1 MQREGVNSEWRA
13 KIVSWFHE
21 LGGSFGLDVSTIFTA
36 VNYLD
41 RFLSKRSCD
50 CFNFRLASIGCLFLA
65 VKVEERSPILAAD
78 FCGLTNGCFEV
89 DDLRKMELEL
99 LSTLRWRVHP
109 ATTLTYVGLLV
120 CLYDGDRPVE
130 ERAEQLVTQALYDVE
145 LLKFPT
151 SLQAVSAV
159 ICAMKDLDVPNDDV
173 VTWLQLVNRCGFEYR
188 NLPNAADFIQE
199 CGYSFYSRAVDVDFE
214 VEQANTPRAATPVN
228 PNRPH
233 APSPN
238 DITEIETFIHAAH
251 VHRSSKHYDARRHYR
266 VSDDD
271 DDDTELRRSL
281 L

>member
-1 MQREGVNSEWRA
+1 MQREGVTSEWRA
-13 KIVSWFHE
+13 KIVSWFYE
-21 LGGSFGLDVSTIFTA
+21 LGDSFGLDASTIFTA

-50 CFNFRLASIGCLFLA
+50 CFNFRLASIGSLFLA

-78 FCGLTNGCFEV
+78 FCDLTNGCFEPA
-89 DDLRKMELEL
+89 DLRKMELEL

-120 CLYDGDRPVE
+120 CLYDGDRPVQD
-130 ERAEQLVTQALYDVE
+130 RAEHLVTEALYDVD

-159 ICAMKDLDVPNDDV
+159 ICAMKDVDVPNDHV
-173 VTWLQLVNRCGFEYR
+173 VKWLQLVNSCGFEYR
-188 NLPNAADFIQE
+188 NLPNAADVIQE
-199 CGYSFYSRAVDVDFE
+199 CGFLFYSRAVDVDRE
-214 VEQANTPRAATPVN
+214 VEQANSPRFSTAPTT

-238 DITEIETFIHAAH
+238 DITQIETFIHAAH
-251 VHRSSKHYDARRHYR
+251 VHRSKHHHRDFSDDHLYDVAAHDAARRC
-266 VSDDD
+266 
-271 DDDTELRRSL
+271 L